1 MKHWYRKTAVKVT
14 VLLIGVLSG
23 ALFAT
28 SFVMAAMLA
37 GRLNPL
43 EIVRL
48 ADESYE
54 DSPGFQSSVEEYM
67 RQVFEQFRLEELFET
82 DGAYNS

>member
-28 SFVMAAMLA
+28 SFIIASMLA

-43 EIVRL
+43 EIVRQ
-48 ADESYE
+48 AD
-54 DSPGFQSSVEEYM
+54 
-67 RQVFEQFRLEELFET
+67 
-82 DGAYNS
+82 